1 MQTGGR
7 GGRGGRGAAAAA
19 ATEESCRSFDGK
31 WDAIIENYNLFL
43 RSVGSNEPAAPLS
56 FDGSEGNYYTLRSV
70 AWSPDSKKLVAYHTR
85 PGYDRQVHYIQSS
98 PTDQVQPKH
107 FTTGTLP
114 YSAMGA
120 MYRKPGDA
128 LDIAYP
134 ALFDIATRQEI
145 EIDHALFPNPY
156 NITPP
161 VWWEAPSAQNA
172 AGDNSARKKTSWMSG
187 SIRDPV
193 TWRS

>member
-1 MQTGGR
+1 MAPPDADKLAVRQPRRAQPAAQGGGR
-7 GGRGGRGAAAAA
+7 AGRGGRGAAAAA
-19 ATEESCRSFDGK
+19 NAAETPSCRSFDGK
-31 WDAIIENYNLFL
+31 WMAVIENYNIFL
-43 RSVGSNEPAAPLS
+43 RATGSKEPATPLS

-98 PTDQVQPKH
+98 PADQMQPKH
-107 FTTGTLP
+107 FTTNTLP
-114 YSAMGA
+114 NAAISG

-134 ALFDIATRQEI
+134 ALFDIATKKEI

-156 NITPP
+156 DIT
-161 VWWEAPSAQNA
+161 A
-172 AGDNSARKKTSWMSG
+172 AGLVERQP
-187 SIRDPV
+187 RLHL
-193 TWRS
+193 